1 MRTKVN
7 RGLKNVACKTLWP
20 VLKKNSLY
28 NNSSLYIINHDGHR
42 ICPSSV
48 QLSEGS
54 TLGPPLPVKTCR
66 SCSFFRL
73 IVSTFC
79 FQKGGETVE
88 PVQFIYYIKTTN
100 SLLKKPLTW
109 IPGDINVLKYKQC
122 TLQH

>member
-1 MRTKVN
+1 M
-7 RGLKNVACKTLWP
+7 AS
-20 VLKKNSLY
+20 LKKNSLY

-54 TLGPPLPVKTCR
+54 TLGPPL
-66 SCSFFRL
+66 CSFFRL

-88 PVQFIYYIKTTN
+88 PVQFII
-100 SLLKKPLTW
+100 LKQL
-109 IPGDINVLKYKQC
+109 IAY
-122 TLQH
+122 